1 MSSIPIH
8 KAEIFRPATI
18 DELDAVIRRTRQKI
32 CYFAGATD
40 LMSQNPHKVFSM
52 PIIDLTQI
60 NDISQKIIIQ
70 EKRVVIG
77 AAMALT
83 DIISHPIIRDQFPI
97 LVKALELIG
106 SKQIQN
112 RATLGGN
119 IGNASPAADSLP
131 VLNVLNAMLLIGP
144 RQDDRFGEIPCYK
157 ILRGPGKTALAKDQ
171 YIAYVTLPFDR
182 NSGGFWYFRKVGQRQ
197 SMAISKV
204 SLAVFGCYNDEIIK
218 EIRIS
223 AGSVSPTVSRLF
235 MVEALLKGRGLDE
248 TQIEKA
254 AQLAEQLVK
263 PITDIRSNKQYRKK
277 IVGNLMRE
285 ALYSLFNRNDLQT
298 D

>member
-18 DELDAVIRRTRQKI
+18 DELDAVIQRTRQKI

-40 LMSQNPHKVFSM
+40 LMSQNPHQAIQM
-52 PIIDLTQI
+52 PIIDLTQL

-83 DIISHPIIRDQFPI
+83 DIISHPLIRDQFPI

-119 IGNASPAADSLP
+119 VANASPAADSLP

-144 RQDDRFGEIPCYK
+144 RQDGRFGELPCYK
-157 ILRGPGKTALAKDQ
+157 ILKGPGKTALAKNQ
-171 YIAYVTLPFDR
+171 YIAYVALPFDR
-182 NSGGFWYFRKVGQRQ
+182 NSGGGFWYFRKVGQRQ

-204 SLAVFGCYNDEIIK
+204 SLAVFGWYQNEVIK

-223 AGSVSPTVSRLF
+223 AGSVSPIVSRLF
-235 MVEALLKGRGLDE
+235 MVEALLNGRRLDE

-263 PITDIRSNKQYRKK
+263 PITDIRSNKKYRKK
-277 IVGNLMRE
+277 IVGNLLRE
-285 ALYSLFNRNDLQT
+285 ALYPLLNRNDR
-298 D
+298 